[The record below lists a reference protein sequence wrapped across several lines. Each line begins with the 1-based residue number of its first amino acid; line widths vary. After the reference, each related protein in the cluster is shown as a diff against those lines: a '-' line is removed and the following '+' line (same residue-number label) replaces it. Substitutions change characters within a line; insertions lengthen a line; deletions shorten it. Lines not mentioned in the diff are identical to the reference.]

1 MVEHRSELGLRCKSD
16 RAILRLAYRQ
26 IVIVSLTL
34 LPPVLTSSAST
45 QTFPLRSHLPHKKQ
59 AVWQIESG
67 IVRTVTWLEDGTTVM
82 TGLWGPGDV
91 VGKLLSSVDPYQ
103 IECLAR
109 VEASLLPL
117 ENGYIRSEWLLAH
130 LEQFEALLVIRSYP
144 QVETMLIKLLGWLAK
159 RFGREV
165 EAGNL
170 IDLRLTH
177 QTIAEA
183 LGTTRVTVT
192 RILGQFEDQGLIERI
207 SLHRILL
214 KEDELWHYE
223 I

>member
-1 MVEHRSELGLRCKSD
+1 M
-16 RAILRLAYRQ
+16 
-26 IVIVSLTL
+26 SLTL
-34 LPPVLTSSAST
+34 SPPVLTSSSFTPT
-45 QTFPLRSHLPHKKQ
+45 QTFPLRSQLPIKKH
-59 AVWQIESG
+59 ALWKIEAG
-67 IVRTVTWLEDGTTVM
+67 IVRTVTWLEDGTTVT

-91 VGKLLSSVDPYQ
+91 VGKPLSSVDPYQ
-103 IECLAR
+103 VECLTR
-109 VEASLLPL
+109 VEASLLAI
-117 ENGYIRSEWLLAH
+117 ENGYIRSEWVISH
-130 LEQFEALLVIRSYP
+130 LEQIEALIVIRSYR
-144 QVETMLIKLLGWLAK
+144 QVEPMLVKLLGWLAK

-177 QTIAEA
+177 QIIAEL

-192 RILGQFEDQGLIERI
+192 RILGQFEEQGLIERL